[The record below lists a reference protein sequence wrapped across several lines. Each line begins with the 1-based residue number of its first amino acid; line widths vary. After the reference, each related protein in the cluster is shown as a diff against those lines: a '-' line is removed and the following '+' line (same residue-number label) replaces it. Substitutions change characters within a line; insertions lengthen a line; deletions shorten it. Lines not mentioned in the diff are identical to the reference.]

1 MMNHDHEDYNNASI
15 NAFVF
20 KHAVNIKRA
29 YARTSWATD
38 FMSLCCLKNNWLDW
52 VWGDYRY
59 KSHLVIHL
67 SMQKE
72 FQVKKKIN
80 NF

>member
-1 MMNHDHEDYNNASI
+1 MMNHDHEDYNNALI

-59 KSHLVIHL
+59 VTFGYTSLNAEGI
-67 SMQKE
+67 SSQKE
-72 FQVKKKIN
+72 NQ
-80 NF
+80 